1 MRVTLGC
8 NSLLSLFLLASAAAG
23 KTSTPLLGFARLSP
37 RHSNL
42 DASTK
47 RRPPLRTEP
56 LSMSPSSKAR
66 QKSTLRKLK
75 RKQTHRTPSHH
86 LSTEAAGITGGIG
99 LWNEFRTRIKNRRQ
113 LYVRQASEES
123 KLTQFLLHGEGRRR
137 KKIKERLNKLGY
149 NFSSSSAQRGGAVG
163 SESIIQNQPQI
174 EDDDENDE
182 LSLDAMRARAGVLR
196 TRIRLKQDELK
207 ELEVLMQDVV
217 REMRLEI
224 FMKKETPQRSQN
236 NVEGG
241 RRSYIEVKGTNTNN
255 GPLEIN
261 GLMNEYHLEVLNEQW
276 KNQRRFAN
284 LTGDDERN
292 EEDSDD
298 EEELMY
304 EFQLDLMKKRSA
316 EIQSIILLDR
326 IKLQRLERRIL
337 CCESSELGLLERA
350 VGNTLDTLN
359 EVDFLAT
366 NPVAVLQRQAR
377 KFANTFGESTSVLL
391 RKLDRVSSKY
401 GEDERNFES
410 LKDFV
415 VKETSA
421 GIRIVGNL
429 LSNPSQLT
437 QLIDPETPTLIPH
450 VPAILAR
457 LDSLES
463 HVAPILSRVLNNKQ
477 HLKTIE
483 PYLPEILERFD
494 DIEPHLPWI
503 LDNVDVLAPYTGL
516 LLKHIDEL
524 LLYAAVDEYETRDGD
539 KDNYAFAEQLLPYLE
554 IYVSQLDLVGPHLPL
569 LRPHLPLL
577 LKHNRIKILSP
588 HVGKLFAKGY
598 QDLSAS
604 ANMDILLFY
613 FGWALRIP
621 FVPYIFFSFP
631 GSPRTVSFLA
641 NRLPK
646 RLVRGRC
653 SDVSCF
659 VDGDYGVDWNK
670 LSK

>member
-8 NSLLSLFLLASAAAG
+8 NPLLSLILLASAAEG
-23 KTSTPLLGFARLSP
+23 KTPVPLLGFVRLSP
-37 RHSNL
+37 FHSSMDPSIKRHPSF
-42 DASTK
+42 
-47 RRPPLRTEP
+47 P
-56 LSMSPSSKAR
+56 LSMSRSSKAR
-66 QKSTLRKLK
+66 QKLRLQQKLR
-75 RKQTHRTPSHH
+75 RKQSHRTPSHH
-86 LSTEAAGITGGIG
+86 LSTEVAGVTSGIG
-99 LWNEFRTRIKNRRQ
+99 LWKEFRKRLKNHRRRSIK
-113 LYVRQASEES
+113 ETFDES
-123 KLTQFLLHGEGRRR
+123 KLTQFLLKSEGRRR
-137 KKIKERLNKLGY
+137 KKLKERLKKLGY
-149 NFSSSSAQRGGAVG
+149 NFSSSSTRRGGAVT
-163 SESIIQNQPQI
+163 SERSQNQIQM
-174 EDDDENDE
+174 EEDDENCD
-182 LSLDAMRARAGVLR
+182 LGLDAMRARAGVLR

-217 REMRLEI
+217 REMRLER
-224 FMKKETPQRSQN
+224 FMKKEKPRERQPNFESD
-236 NVEGG
+236 
-241 RRSYIEVKGTNTNN
+241 KGFALEDKATNAKN
-255 GPLEIN
+255 GLLEIN
-261 GLMNEYHLEVLNEQW
+261 GLMNEFHLEVLNNQW
-276 KNQRRFAN
+276 KDQSCFTDLSVENEMKE
-284 LTGDDERN
+284 DDM
-292 EEDSDD
+292 DD
-298 EEELMY
+298 DELMY

-326 IKLQRLERRIL
+326 INLQRLERRIL
-337 CCESSELGLLERA
+337 CCESSELGILERA

-359 EVDFLAT
+359 EVDFLET
-366 NPVAVLQRQAR
+366 NPVTVLRRQAR
-377 KFANTFGESTSVLL
+377 KFANTFGESSSVLL
-391 RKLDRVSSKY
+391 RKLDRVSSKS
-401 GEDERNFES
+401 GQDERNFES

-450 VPAILAR
+450 VPAILVR
-457 LDSLES
+457 LDRLES

-524 LLYAAVDEYETRDGD
+524 LLYAAVDEYEAREGS

-621 FVPYIFFSFP
+621 FVPYIFFSLP

-653 SDVSCF
+653 SDAYWMTF
-659 VDGDYGVDWNK
+659 QTGI
-670 LSK
+670 